1 MGFVSAFVTV
11 LSISSI
17 KSRVSSQ
24 TPARS
29 HQDNVQNVGIVEKSD
44 PPRPHMLACD
54 SEGKCPD
61 GSMCMRLVGKYGV
74 CVVQDMS

>member
-1 MGFVSAFVTV
+1 MTFVSAFVTM

-17 KSRVSSQ
+17 KSRGYSTNPVHTHNS
-24 TPARS
+24 PK
-29 HQDNVQNVGIVEKSD
+29 NE

-61 GSMCMRLVGKYGV
+61 GSMCMKLVGKYGV
-74 CVVQDMS
+74 CVVEDYE